1 MLVDK
6 GKYVRIRKH
15 ILPPEQRASNIP
27 EDTKKV
33 PLKMWIKGRLVEEAE
48 LFEEA
53 EIITATG
60 RRVKGVLKEV
70 EPKHKHSFGDFV
82 EEILRMREIILAEM
96 WGDEQ

>member
-15 ILPPEQRASNIP
+15 ILPPDQRAANVP
-27 EDTKKV
+27 EDTQKV

-70 EPKHKHSFGDFV
+70 EPKHKHSFGEYV
-82 EEILRMREIILAEM
+82 EEIQAMRENILREM
-96 WGDEQ
+96 WGDEE